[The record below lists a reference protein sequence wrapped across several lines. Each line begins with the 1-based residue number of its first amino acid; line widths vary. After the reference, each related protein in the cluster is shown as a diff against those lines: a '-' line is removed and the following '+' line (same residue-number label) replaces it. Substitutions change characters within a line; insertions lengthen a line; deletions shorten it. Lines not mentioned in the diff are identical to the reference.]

1 MKMRLLAAA
10 AAILGILCTGCGTET
25 ADYRQITMEEA
36 AVWLEEEQDLV
47 LLDVRTPEEYAEGH
61 LPGAI
66 NLPNE
71 TISDE
76 PPSVLPDFDQ
86 QILVYCRSGN
96 RSKQAV
102 QKLVQLGY
110 TDVVEIGGILDW
122 DGEVVSG
129 EGDNITEE

>member
-10 AAILGILCTGCGTET
+10 AAILGILSTGCSAET
-25 ADYRQITMEEA
+25 ADYRQITMEKA

-71 TISDE
+71 TIGDE
-76 PPSVLPDFDQ
+76 PPSVLSDFDQ

-96 RSKQAV
+96 RSKQAA

-122 DGEVVSG
+122 DGEVVTG